1 MKKQL
6 PIPAAPGRGSIA
18 QGFQPSIQAV
28 ADQLAVE
35 ARSLKARLDIG
46 DVEGE
51 PAAYQGVRVF
61 EPEIT
66 KFPIDTKQDWTKP
79 TQNVNYVVRDGN
91 VYDIPIIVPG
101 PGVFIATG
109 ITVAITQRHFDA
121 PAGVI
126 SEQNYSSNWT
136 SFDNDVS
143 WTTKFALWP
152 RQPDPNAVVGGRAP
166 EPMINFFWNLLD
178 ARTGDL
184 YSDQMLNHLLL
195 KPRQQAVDIVPD
207 LPYVSFFPDGGLLK
221 FDTPWVFPYGS
232 QVIFKFQP
240 ITPVVQLDSTIGPA
254 ASGLNYEDRE
264 GTDPADPTKGVRN
277 QSVTVRAV
285 LHGYRMMVAPGF

>member
-35 ARSLKARLDIG
+35 AHSLKARLDVG
-46 DVEGE
+46 DIEGE
-51 PAAYQGVRVF
+51 PASYQGVRVF

-66 KFPIDTKQDWTKP
+66 KFPIDSRQDWTQP

-109 ITVAITQRHFDA
+109 ITVAITQRHFDG
-121 PAGVI
+121 PANI
-126 SEQNYSSNWT
+126 INEQNYSSNWT
-136 SFDNDVS
+136 SFNNGIN

-152 RQPDPNAVVGGRAP
+152 FQPGGDALGGERAKA
-166 EPMINFFWNLLD
+166 PMINFFWNLLD

-195 KPRQQAVDIVPD
+195 KPRQMAEIGF
-207 LPYVSFFPDGGLLK
+207 LPYKSFFSDGGLLK

-240 ITPVVQLDSTIGPA
+240 ITPVVQLDSTIGSPA
-254 ASGLNYEDRE
+254 NGLNYDDRQN
-264 GTDPADPTKGVRN
+264 TDPADPTKGVRD
-277 QSVTVRAV
+277 QSVTVKVV